1 MSGHEMNND
10 KNKAITIIQEAE
22 EEILE
27 EEAGSEV
34 VEVLPEVAKAKE
46 ETAATTAAVTEATFK
61 STSVALIEKLL
72 QFSTPRLDSKIVN
85 VLFLEGTRE
94 PRGDKA
100 LFHLH
105 MIL

>member
-1 MSGHEMNND
+1 MNND
-10 KNKAITIIQEAE
+10 KNNAITIIQEAE

-46 ETAATTAAVTEATFK
+46 ETAAATAVTEATFK

-85 VLFLEGTRE
+85 VLFLEGKERE
-94 PRGDKA
+94 RDG
-100 LFHLH
+100 
-105 MIL
+105 ILSIYT